1 MFEWRNEY
9 SVEIGSVDAQ
19 HKVLFATAGELY
31 NAMAAGHSKDVM
43 ARLLDR
49 LIQYTKTH
57 FAHEER
63 LMQQCGYPRFEAH
76 KAQHDALTARVM
88 KFQSDFQ
95 QGRVNMSVQLLQF
108 LKDWLAQHIQ
118 ETDRQYIPVMKAKS
132 VA

>member
-19 HKVLFATAGELY
+19 HKVLFATASELY
-31 NAMAAGHSKDVM
+31 NAMVSGHSKDVM
-43 ARLLDR
+43 GRLLDR

-63 LMQQCGYPRFEAH
+63 LMQQCGYPSFEAH

-95 QGRVNMSVQLLQF
+95 QGRVTMSVQLLQF

>member
-9 SVEIGSVDAQ
+9 SVGIGSVDAQ

-31 NAMAAGHSKDVM
+31 NAMATGHSRDVM
-43 ARLLDR
+43 GRLLDR

-63 LMQQCGYPRFEAH
+63 LMQQHGYPGFQVH
-76 KAQHDALTARVM
+76 KAEHDALTARVL

-95 QGRVNMSVQLLQF
+95 QGRVTMSVQLLQF
-108 LKDWLAQHIQ
+108 LKDWLECHIKGSDQ
-118 ETDRQYIPVMKAKS
+118 QYSPLLKAKA